1 MNILFYETFCK
12 SKKAIASL
20 KPGTSTGRVAFHK
33 NIVQV
38 EDTKKWP
45 LQLATN
51 QWSFCIPMII
61 ILDSY

>member
-38 EDTKKWP
+38 ESSAGRIGYAP
-45 LQLATN
+45 LL
-51 QWSFCIPMII
+51 C
-61 ILDSY
+61 

>member
-33 NIVQV
+33 SSVQV
-38 EDTKKWP
+38 ESCTGGVGYAPK
-45 LQLATN
+45 
-51 QWSFCIPMII
+51 
-61 ILDSY
+61 